1 MMEQVLTMRQLKRR
15 QLLIMKR
22 MLQYSFIRDYKVLKQ
37 GIKTKQ
43 LPEANCTVDNLAI
56 KSGLY
61 TTFISNYTYLFRVV
75 V

>member
-22 MLQYSFIRDYKVLKQ
+22 MLQYSFIRVQ

-43 LPEANCTVDNLAI
+43 LPEANYTVDNLAI
-56 KSGLY
+56 KSRLY